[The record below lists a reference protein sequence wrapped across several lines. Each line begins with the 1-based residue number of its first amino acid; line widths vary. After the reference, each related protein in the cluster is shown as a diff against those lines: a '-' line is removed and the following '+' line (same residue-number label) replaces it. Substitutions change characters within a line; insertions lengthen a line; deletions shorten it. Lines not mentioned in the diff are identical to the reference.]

1 MTRATINFD
10 RQIRVPVHGREK
22 QKAIPSASQVSGT
35 ASNVNGL
42 GFDFQ
47 RSMAESKGKIM
58 TGEQMISWYEKV
70 LESVKARYRKLQ
82 RFSR

>member
-1 MTRATINFD
+1 MRATNNFN
-10 RQIRVPVHGREK
+10 RQTRVPVLGK
-22 QKAIPSASQVSGT
+22 DKNKAHAITSQVTHSP
-35 ASNVNGL
+35 SNINGL

-47 RSMAESKGKIM
+47 KSMVEGKGRLM

-82 RFSR
+82 RFAR